1 MARDQANVSTSSELI
16 AERLVFG
23 CQGCLSGSVT
33 VFSEYVENLRIRAEI
48 VTVIILA
55 L

>member
-1 MARDQANVSTSSELI
+1 MKADGHITD
-16 AERLVFG
+16 AERLVFR

-33 VFSEYVENLRIRAEI
+33 VIPEYVENPRVRAEI
-48 VTVIILA
+48 VTVILLA